1 MKVPVNNTK
10 NVKEQWKIYGNFILQ
25 KMENGWCLYFI
36 VCFYKKKSEIQEGEG
51 EKIRVGAEKKNIWSA
66 RVVIRKMQI
75 SVRIRHLLFIRL
87 TSDKKFYNIKFWK
100 GVGLVI

>member
-1 MKVPVNNTK
+1 MIFVLYSVLLQTK
-10 NVKEQWKIYGNFILQ
+10 KKKKKERKGS
-25 KMENGWCLYFI
+25 CL
-36 VCFYKKKSEIQEGEG
+36 KKKSEIQEGKG

-75 SVRIRHLLFIRL
+75 SVRMRHLPFIRL
-87 TSDKKFYNIKFWK
+87 ASDKKFYNIKFWK

>member
-1 MKVPVNNTK
+1 MFVLYSVLLQS
-10 NVKEQWKIYGNFILQ
+10 KEKKKRKGS
-25 KMENGWCLYFI
+25 CL
-36 VCFYKKKSEIQEGEG
+36 KKKSEIQEGEG

-66 RVVIRKMQI
+66 RVVIRKTQI